1 MWRYVT
7 ALEDGYH
14 VRGAS
19 LPDDCTKPAN
29 QITHIP
35 SRGGGKKG
43 KTMPTKTM
51 TEHEAVKAA
60 IGRLNVRLV
69 VTIAERNLIQ
79 QELSQAYQAGYR
91 RAYSR
96 AVIQATTQEGENDDA
111 ED

>member
-1 MWRYVT
+1 M
-7 ALEDGYH
+7 
-14 VRGAS
+14 
-19 LPDDCTKPAN
+19 PDDCTKPAN

-35 SRGGGKKG
+35 DRGGGKKG

-60 IGRLNVRLV
+60 IDRLRFKLV
-69 VTIAERNLIQ
+69 VTLAERSLIQ
-79 QELSQAYQAGYR
+79 AELSQAYQAGYR

-96 AVIQATTQEGENDDA
+96 AVIQATTQGENDDA